1 MATQTALVTGASTGI
16 GRAVA
21 LRLDAAGWGVYAGV
35 RNTGAAEALQA
46 VGSVRLQPVML
57 DVRRPDQIAEVT
69 ARLKVELGSRGLGAL
84 VNNAGVPVGGPLEYI
99 DLGELRRCFEVNTIA
114 PIALV
119 QAAADLL
126 RTARGRIVFVSSI
139 AARIAGPNMGPYSA
153 SKHAVSA
160 LAESLRAEL
169 HAAKVKVSVV
179 EPGAFDTEIWPKSAA
194 YGANLRAN
202 LPREAIERY
211 EKLLSHSEKVL
222 ATSQKHASSP
232 DVVAQAVEKAITA
245 RFPKSRY
252 VVGRDARGAALAVRF
267 LPDRLRTRM
276 VRRI

>member
-1 MATQTALVTGASTGI
+1 MGTQTALVTGASTGI

-35 RNTGAAEALQA
+35 RTADAAESLQA

-57 DVRRPDQIAEVT
+57 DVRRSDQIAEVT

-84 VNNAGVPVGGPLEYI
+84 VNNAGVPVGGPLEYL

-114 PIALV
+114 PVAMV

-139 AARIAGPNMGPYSA
+139 AARISGPNTGPYSA

-169 HAAKVKVSVV
+169 HSAKVKVSVV
-179 EPGAFDTEIWPKSAA
+179 EPGAIDTDIWPKSVA
-194 YGANLRAN
+194 YGANLRAS

-211 EKLLSHSEKVL
+211 DKLLSHSEKVI
-222 ATSQKHASSP
+222 ATSQGHAPSP
-232 DVVAQAVEKAITA
+232 DVVAQVVEKAITA

-252 VVGRDARGAALAVRF
+252 LVGRDARVAATAVRF
-267 LPDRLRTRM
+267 LPDRLRTGL